1 MDIIGTTLILLPTD
15 AFQRYQTATG
25 SVLDEQTGLLTITS
39 EQFSKLKSL
48 FFTVNN
54 VCILSWTSNV
64 ALWHCYSYLF
74 FFDQAQFE
82 LTANAQIWPRALNSE
97 IGGVSGNIYLIVGDT
112 GSSSGEGLDFTLGMT
127 FLERFYSVFDTA
139 NQQVGLAY
147 TPFTRATTN

>member
-1 MDIIGTTLILLPTD
+1 MDIIGATLVLLATD

-25 SVLDEQTGLLTITS
+25 SVLDEQTGLLSITS
-39 EQFSKLKSL
+39 EQFSKLESL

-74 FFDQAQFE
+74 CFDQAQFE

-97 IGGVSGNIYLIVGDT
+97 IDGVSGNIYLIVGDL
-112 GSSSGEGLDFTLGMT
+112 GSPSGEGLDFTLGMT
-127 FLERFYSVFDTA
+127 FLQRFYSVYDSG
-139 NQQVGLAY
+139 NQQVGLAC
-147 TPFTRATTN
+147 THFTFANTN